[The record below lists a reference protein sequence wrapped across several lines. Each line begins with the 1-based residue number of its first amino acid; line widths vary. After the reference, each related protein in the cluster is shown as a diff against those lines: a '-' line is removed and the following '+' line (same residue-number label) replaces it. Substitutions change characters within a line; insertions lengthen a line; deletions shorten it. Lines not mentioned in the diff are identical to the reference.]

1 MRAAVYYGPGDVRVE
16 ELEAPRPGPGEVLLR
31 LLACGICGSD
41 LMDWYVAPRAPLVLG
56 HEPVGEV
63 AELGPD
69 PPPEAPAPGTRVF
82 VHHHVPCFV
91 CERCRRGRHTLCPS
105 FKGSGIRPGGLS
117 ELILVPRDNARF
129 DLLPLPDHLP
139 TETATLVEPLAC
151 CVRGQR
157 WAGVGP
163 ATRLAVLGAGQ
174 VGLLHV
180 QLALAQ
186 GCRQVVAADPL
197 PERRKVA
204 EALGAASAE
213 PAAPALVEALGGRPD
228 VVIACTGATSALE
241 LALEAVDDGGTVQ
254 LFAPAAP
261 GQRLPLDPTDLFFRE
276 VTLQASYSAG
286 PADTREALRLL
297 ASGTVTGEGIVTHRF
312 PLEEAPRALAAAR
325 SGEAIKVVVEGPGAG
340 TRRDAGGG
348 PDPGA
353 TPRAAPRRPPR

>member
-1 MRAAVYYGPGDVRVE
+1 MKAAVYYGPGDVRVE
-16 ELEAPRPGPGEVLLR
+16 DLEAPRPGPGEVLLR

-41 LMDWYVAPRAPLVLG
+41 LMDWYIAPRAPLVLG

-63 AELGPD
+63 VEVGPD
-69 PPPEAPAPGTRVF
+69 PPPGVPGPGTRVF

-105 FKGSGIRPGGLS
+105 FKRSGIRPGGLS

-129 DLLPLPDHLP
+129 DLLPLPAHLT
-139 TETATLVEPLAC
+139 TETATLIEPLAC

-157 WAGVGP
+157 WAGVG
-163 ATRLAVLGAGQ
+163 AGTRLAVLGAGQ

-197 PERRKVA
+197 PQRRKVA
-204 EALGAASAE
+204 EALGATSAE
-213 PAAPALVEALGGRPD
+213 PAAPALVEALGGRPH

-297 ASGTVTGEGIVTHRF
+297 ASGAVRGEGIVTHRF
-312 PLEEAPRALAAAR
+312 PLEEAPRALATAR
-325 SGEAIKVVVEGPGAG
+325 SGEAIKVVVEGPSG
-340 TRRDAGGG
+340 TARVGSAEG
-348 PDPGA
+348 PSGDVRTGPGRS
-353 TPRAAPRRPPR
+353 PR